1 MNPLRRVIG
10 AVLILIGALV
20 AIHTV
25 VEPLYHASS
34 EASPYSPNWSYINPL
49 MAIAIV
55 LGLIFSCMRKQEVDR
70 EGGDAPV
77 TRAFLAANT
86 IFYGLLFIGILFFFN
101 WLNLLSPD
109 YDAVGPDSVSV
120 IWAMIDAALPLL
132 LGAQGMTLLK
142 GGTA

>member
-1 MNPLRRVIG
+1 MNPLRQVIG

-25 VEPLYHASS
+25 VEPLYHASTQ
-34 EASPYSPNWSYINPL
+34 ASPYSPNWSTINPL
-49 MAIAIV
+49 MALAIV

-101 WLNLLSPD
+101 WFNLLSPD
-109 YDAVGPDSVSV
+109 YNAVGPDAVSV
-120 IWAMIDAALPLL
+120 IWAVIDAALPLL
-132 LGAQGMTLLK
+132 LGAQGVTMLR
-142 GGTA
+142 GGK

>member
-1 MNPLRRVIG
+1 MNPLRQVIG
-10 AVLILIGALV
+10 AVLILIGAVV

-34 EASPYSPNWSYINPL
+34 EASPYSPNWSSINPL
-49 MAIAIV
+49 MALAIV

-77 TRAFLAANT
+77 TRAYLAANT

-101 WLNLLSPD
+101 WFNLLSPD
-109 YDAVGPDSVSV
+109 YTAVGPDAVSV
-120 IWAMIDAALPLL
+120 IWAVIDAALPLL
-132 LGAQGMTLLK
+132 LGAQGLSLMR
-142 GGTA
+142 GGK

>member
-1 MNPLRRVIG
+1 MNSLRRVMG
-10 AVLILIGALV
+10 AVLILIGDLV

-34 EASPYSPNWSYINPL
+34 QASPYSPHWSTINPL
-49 MAIAIV
+49 MALAIV

-101 WLNLLSPD
+101 WFNLLNPD
-109 YDAVGPDSVSV
+109 YTAVGPDAVSV
-120 IWAMIDAALPLL
+120 IWAVIDAALPLL
-132 LGAQGMTLLK
+132 LGAQGVTLLR
-142 GGTA
+142 GGK